1 MTASFKAWPI
11 GLTWLLGEEGFTETT
26 GASMGEEGHSQLNGK
41 PRTHIYQEYIYAMKK
56 VFRA

>member
-26 GASMGEEGHSQLNGK
+26 GVSMGEEGHSQLKDTLISG
-41 PRTHIYQEYIYAMKK
+41 IYLYNEKG
-56 VFRA
+56 F